1 MDIVLVNFSLLTLE
15 AKVEDAVCFYP
26 RESYLSV
33 SVKVEVAR
41 LIILS
46 RLGVSTL
53 LLLSS

>member
-1 MDIVLVNFSLLTLE
+1 MLANFSLLTLE
-15 AKVEDAVCFYP
+15 ARVEDATRFRP
-26 RESYLSV
+26 RELYPSV
-33 SVKVEVAR
+33 SVRVEVAR